1 MSGNKITPSRWYYV
15 LAFLLPVFACGL
27 TGFLVSRNV
36 PKLPGTLGAFDVKQ
50 LTRVLVP
57 GSAEINF
64 SKPGAYAVYYDYRSD
79 INGVSYVRAQKL
91 PRVDCQLISKAS
103 GEEIPLEAT
112 YVEGEIYTTQNKERA
127 GVLMNNISINQPGI
141 HEFSCRY
148 LDGRSNPQIVLA
160 VGPNIIWEFFNVAA
174 KPVAAI
180 VCGGLV
186 FTVGLVIAMLI
197 AGLVAFK
204 RYQAGKTTAT
214 DT

>member
-36 PKLPGTLGAFDVKQ
+36 PKLPGTLGAFDVNN
-50 LTRVLVP
+50 LTRVIVP

-64 SKPGAYAVYYDYRSD
+64 PESGAYAVYYEYRSD
-79 INGVSYVRAQKL
+79 INGVSYVRAQNL
-91 PRVDCQLISKAS
+91 PRMDCQLTSKAS
-103 GEEIPLEAT
+103 GEEIKLEYT
-112 YVEGEIYTTQNKERA
+112 YVEGEIYTTKNKERA

-148 LDGRSNPQIVLA
+148 LDGRSNPQLVLA
-160 VGPNIIWEFFNVAA
+160 IGPNMIWEFFNLAL

-180 VCGGLV
+180 AGGLIV
-186 FTVGLVIAMLI
+186 FFFMSVISLCI
-197 AGLVAFK
+197 VIFVAIK
-204 RYQAGKTTAT
+204 RYQSSNRI
-214 DT
+214 